1 MSGVISA
8 VVVGVVGAAASIAA
22 AQSNRRS
29 ANQAQDEARRTALKN
44 EKNAQEAQNRADQKS
59 PDTASILSAAQ
70 QASKGGAS
78 GTMLTGP
85 LGVDP
90 DALKLGKT
98 SLLGS

>member
-8 VVVGVVGAAASIAA
+8 VVVGVVSAAASIAA

-90 DALKLGKT
+90 DTLKLGKT

>member
-8 VVVGVVGAAASIAA
+8 VVVGVVSAAASIAA

-44 EKNAQEAQNRADQKS
+44 EKNAQEAQNRAYQRS

>member
-8 VVVGVVGAAASIAA
+8 VVVSVVSAAASIAA

>member
-8 VVVGVVGAAASIAA
+8 VVVGVVSAAASIAA

>member
-8 VVVGVVGAAASIAA
+8 VVVSVVSAAASIAA

-59 PDTASILSAAQ
+59 PDTAFILSAAQ